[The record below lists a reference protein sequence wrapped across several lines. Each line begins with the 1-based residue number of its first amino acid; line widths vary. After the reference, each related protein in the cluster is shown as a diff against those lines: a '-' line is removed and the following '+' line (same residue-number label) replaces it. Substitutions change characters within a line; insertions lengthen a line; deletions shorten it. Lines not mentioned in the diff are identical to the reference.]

1 MKFLFTL
8 LDAAAQTGAA
18 DGAASPANPN
28 GSMLIWLIL
37 IFVVMWLLMIR
48 PQQKQAKKE
57 RQFREGL
64 KKGDRVSFGGGI
76 YGKVHEVAEHTIDI
90 EISNGVVVTVEK
102 SVVQPIPDEKAKK

>member
-18 DGAASPANPN
+18 RGNPTGGM

-76 YGKVHEVAEHTIDI
+76 YGKVHEVADHTIDI

-102 SVVQPIPDEKAKK
+102 SVVQPVPEEKDKK